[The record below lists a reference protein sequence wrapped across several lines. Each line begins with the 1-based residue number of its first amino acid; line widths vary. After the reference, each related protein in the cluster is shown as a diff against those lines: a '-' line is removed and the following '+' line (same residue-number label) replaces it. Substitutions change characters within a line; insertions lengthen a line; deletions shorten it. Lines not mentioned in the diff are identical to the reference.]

1 MSKNVTKQAEVK
13 TFNGQTLPEAISFSY
28 EYEELQKGDEIP
40 AKEIPDEDDLRT
52 YVNTKRN
59 SAARAKAQN
68 DALNA
73 AGIQKPTLEDPDF
86 RLKQMVKLLVANGL
100 DAATAETTA
109 RATLGM

>member
-1 MSKNVTKQAEVK
+1 MKTVSKNAKVETV
-13 TFNGQTLPEAISFSY
+13 NGQTLPEPIPFSY
-28 EYEELQKGDEIP
+28 SYEELQKGDEIP
-40 AKEIPDEDDLRT
+40 ADEQPDSDDLRA

-68 DALNA
+68 EALTA

-86 RLKQMVKLLVANGL
+86 RLKQMVKLLLANGM
-100 DAATAETTA
+100 DAATAESTA